1 MYTFENKEKNVI
13 TVHIEKE
20 CGCFKK
26 SNYVNEQKYTSKN
39 DALLHANLM
48 KNYMNQNFCKKH
60 LFSLEEQENE
70 VIIKVEE
77 KEKAIVYAC
86 GGDIAFNTLRKGK

>member
-1 MYTFENKEKNVI
+1 MEKQMVK
-13 TVHIEKE
+13 VHIEKE

-26 SNYVNEQKYTSKN
+26 SDYANGQNYTNKN

-60 LFSLEEQENE
+60 IFAL
-70 VIIKVEE
+70 EE
-77 KEKAIVYAC
+77 KENEIIITVEERKKERIIAC
-86 GGDIAFNTLRKGK
+86 GGDIGFRSSNKK

>member
-1 MYTFENKEKNVI
+1 MVRI
-13 TVHIEKE
+13 HVEKE

-26 SNYVNEQKYTSKN
+26 SNYVQEQNYTSKN

-60 LFSLEEQENE
+60 IFALEERENE
-70 VIIKVEE
+70 IIITVEDRE
-77 KEKAIVYAC
+77 KERIVSC
-86 GGDIAFNTLRKGK
+86 GGDIEFRPTAKK